1 MRWTGVT
8 LQRLGRIMRV
18 AGRHGIALALER
30 SAVRFALLRRLPIPG
45 GIMPKPE
52 RLRVAFEELGGTFVK
67 FGQMLA
73 LQPDIL
79 PLDYCNALFKLLDRI
94 EPFPF
99 REAERIFVA
108 ELGTRPD
115 EVFESFDPKPL
126 ATASVGQVY
135 TGFYRGQKV
144 AVKIQRPSVQA
155 EFHADIRLMATAI
168 TLIQRLRLGS
178 CEWMIEPTREFIAWS
193 REELDY
199 RNEAR
204 YGAELGRFAVG
215 NPVQR
220 VLKVFPELTTE
231 RTLVTE
237 FMTGT
242 TLLDYL
248 RGMENG
254 DQVLIK
260 RLEARG
266 FDRQVFAGN
275 IIANFVGDAFR
286 HGIYHADLHPANLI
300 ILDNNQVGYIDFGI
314 TGQMS
319 RYSRRHLL
327 AMTLALSRGDLE
339 AIKAEY
345 LKITVHDATSNIAA
359 FRAGVDRLA
368 LAWYDHHG
376 GQRRL
381 AAKITKIFN
390 EMLTLSRQ
398 TRVMP
403 ERDIVKYIR
412 SSIAIDGLLARFAP
426 GFDIGAHLGTHCAD
440 ILLWESRRGL
450 VAPANVLAW
459 GSASHRLL
467 GDGPARLLSAFE
479 RLGGG
484 AEPTALGTSEARS
497 VAPGDGQALGQRAL
511 ALGLAT
517 AGAALLVA
525 LGPPASSAA
534 SPWGLNLFTAELA
547 FAAAAALALLST
559 LRRLV

>member
-8 LQRLGRIMRV
+8 LQRLGRILRV
-18 AGRHGIALALER
+18 AGRHVLALALER
-30 SAVRFALLRRLPIPG
+30 SAGRWAVLRRLPVPG
-45 GIMPKPE
+45 GHLPKPE

-79 PLDYCNALFKLLDRI
+79 PLEYCNALFKLLDRI

-99 REAERIFVA
+99 SDAERIFVA
-108 ELGTRPD
+108 ELGVRPQ
-115 EVFESFDPKPL
+115 EVFADFDEKPL

-135 TGFYRGQKV
+135 TGRYQGQKV
-144 AVKIQRPSVQA
+144 AIKIQRPSVQV

-168 TLIQRLRLGS
+168 KLIQRLRLKS

-204 YGAELGRFAVG
+204 YGTELGRFAVD

-220 VLKVFPELTTE
+220 VPKIYPELTTE

-237 FMTGT
+237 FMVGT

-248 RGMENG
+248 RALESG
-254 DQVLIK
+254 DQVLVK
-260 RLEARG
+260 RLEGRG
-266 FDRQVFAGN
+266 FDRRVFAGN
-275 IIANFVGDAFR
+275 IVANFVGDAFR

-300 ILDNNQVGYIDFGI
+300 IVDGNRVGYIDFGI

-339 AIKAEY
+339 AIKTEY
-345 LKITVHDATSNIAA
+345 LKITVHDAASDIAA

-368 LAWYDHHG
+368 VAWYDQSG

-426 GFDIGAHLGTHCAD
+426 GFDIGAHLGAHCAD
-440 ILLWESRRGL
+440 ILLWESRRGV
-450 VAPANVLAW
+450 VAPSNALAW
-459 GSASHRLL
+459 GQASHRLL
-467 GDGPARLLSAFE
+467 SEGPARLMSAFE
-479 RLGGG
+479 RLG
-484 AEPTALGTSEARS
+484 EVRDPPQSEASRS
-497 VAPGDGQALGQRAL
+497 ASTGRGDGLALRQRAL
-511 ALGLAT
+511 ALGAAV
-517 AGAALLVA
+517 AGSAMLVA
-525 LGPPASSAA
+525 LGPLQGSSAN
-534 SPWGLNLFTAELA
+534 SWGLNLFTAELT
-547 FAAAAALALLST
+547 FAAVAAIFLLST